1 MKKVIRF
8 IVLVLAISLCAVSC
22 KKTINTIAITG
33 KWELVKTVITENGKT
48 VLDQYAPEQHVRTY
62 FSFNSGEAFV
72 KTTVSIDG
80 ESYETGRWIVDDDI
94 LLLTYAGKSERYY
107 IEKAGLFELIL
118 VEEYTQAGVTVV
130 RTLYLENLTT

>member
-1 MKKVIRF
+1 MKKAIRL
-8 IVLVLAISLCAVSC
+8 IVVVLAICLCAVSC

-48 VLDQYAPEQHVRTY
+48 VYAPEQHVRTY
-62 FSFNSGEAFV
+62 FAFNSGDAFV

-80 ESYETGRWIVDDDI
+80 ESCETGRWIVDDDI

-107 IEKAGLFELIL
+107 IDKAGLFELIL
-118 VEEYTQAGVTVV
+118 VESYTQAGVSVE
-130 RTLYLENLTT
+130 RTLYLESITTAN

>member
-48 VLDQYAPEQHVRTY
+48 VYAPEQHVRTY

-80 ESYETGRWIVDDDI
+80 ESIESGRWIVDDDT

>member
-8 IVLVLAISLCAVSC
+8 IVLVLAISLYAVSC

-48 VLDQYAPEQHVRTY
+48 VYAPEQHVRTY

-80 ESYETGRWIVDDDI
+80 ESIESGRWIVDDDT

>member
-8 IVLVLAISLCAVSC
+8 IILVLAISLCAVSC

-80 ESYETGRWIVDDDI
+80 ESIESGRWIVDDDT

>member
-48 VLDQYAPEQHVRTY
+48 VDAPEQHVRTY

-80 ESYETGRWIVDDDI
+80 ESIESGRWIVDDDT

>member
-22 KKTINTIAITG
+22 KKTLNTIAISG
-33 KWELVKTVITENGKT
+33 NWGLFKTVVTENGKV
-48 VLDQYAPEQHVRTY
+48 VLDQYATDIHVVTT
-62 FSFNSGEAFV
+62 FSFQSNDVFV

-80 ESYETGRWIVDDDI
+80 ESVETGRWIVDDDT

-118 VEEYTQAGVTVV
+118 VQETIQAGVTVV
-130 RTLYLENLTT
+130 RTIYLETLAT